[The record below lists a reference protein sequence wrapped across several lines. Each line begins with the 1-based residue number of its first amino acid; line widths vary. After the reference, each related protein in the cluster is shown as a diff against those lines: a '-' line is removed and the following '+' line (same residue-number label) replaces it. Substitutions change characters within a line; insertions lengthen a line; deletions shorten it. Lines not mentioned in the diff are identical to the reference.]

1 MKEFDYSLDY
11 DNIDFRENPELYRI
25 GRGEQGVLLVEP
37 YKSEICQHWRFRTP
51 TIARRSAHTISRMFG
66 EYLLRSDFV
75 GADMARKFL
84 MMGWTRARRYAN
96 HRDGKKYDDNRRV
109 KPQEEDHWTCDKAE
123 SARIF
128 KEAYDEARKNEDYQ
142 RMYKAWRASE

>member
-1 MKEFDYSLDY
+1 M
-11 DNIDFRENPELYRI
+11 NPTN
-25 GRGEQGVLLVEP
+25 Q
-37 YKSEICQHWRFRTP
+37 KSVNTGDSGLQLSQAHP
-51 TIARRSAHTISRMFG
+51 HTISRMFG

-75 GADMARKFL
+75 GADISSTL